1 MQIIFD
7 SKEKSIVRL
16 DKDEEVLESLKLLAA
31 KRDASCTFS
40 MIGAAAMA
48 DLGYYNLGEK
58 RYFSRTFES
67 GHIEILSCSGS
78 VAWDGEEILV
88 HAHGAFSNERNT
100 CFGGHVM
107 KLVISVTAEIV
118 IDWLPQKI
126 IKTYNEEIGLKILS
140 V

>member
-16 DKDEEVLESLKLLAA
+16 DKGDSVLDVLKSLAE
-31 KRDASCTFS
+31 KRDTSFVFS
-40 MIGAAAMA
+40 IIGAGSMA
-48 DLGYYNLGEK
+48 ELGYYNTGEK

-67 GHIEILSCSGS
+67 GHIEILSCSGN
-78 VAWDGEEILV
+78 VAWAEDEIIV
-88 HAHGAFSNERNT
+88 HAHGVFSNERNE

-107 KLVISVTAEIV
+107 KLVISTTGEVV

-126 IKTYNEEIGLKILS
+126 SKKFDEETGLKLLS